1 MSDLEICQLVCDGKV
16 DAAKNKINED
26 NDLAVKQDK
35 VIYFLSQIS
44 FFAVA
49 NRRFKENVEEQQHD
63 LATCALPVSCLDL
76 TTDL

>member
-1 MSDLEICQLVCDGKV
+1 MSDLEICQLVCNGKV
-16 DAAKNKINED
+16 DEAKNTINED

-49 NRRFKENVEEQQHD
+49 NRRF
-63 LATCALPVSCLDL
+63 
-76 TTDL
+76 